1 VLLVRELHFTKQS
14 GDQDLLYMD
23 RMEQVFFCYSLPAP
37 SLFFRCV
44 KVLYLSRSA
53 PNFYFHPC
61 LSQPRGA
68 LALLLNIPGVAGG
81 GKRLMWVVNTHLSHK
96 AISSE
101 HTRQATQLFGWAHRL
116 GQGVLWVCV
125 WKKKETN
132 EKERA
137 CEGDLIVCTGVGEEG
152 REYRVYIGES
162 ERARVRARV

>member
-1 VLLVRELHFTKQS
+1 VGTSENQVLTKDAASSYGIAILTRFEVLLVRELHFTKQS

-23 RMEQVFFCYSLPAP
+23 RME
-37 SLFFRCV
+37 
-44 KVLYLSRSA
+44 
-53 PNFYFHPC
+53 
-61 LSQPRGA
+61 QPRGA